1 MYMTKIALTSDLKQL
16 ALQQYHPFVN
26 IELWSLEQ
34 EEYDNEHRN
43 DEEDN
48 IVVNDT
54 VNIKILNKDIEELLR
69 QDGYGANNWSPL
81 SVYQKYTSNSDFT
94 NIIFTPFDSKTDSP
108 ITDIIIPSEYYNGVF
123 YLEMPRFYRIISMH
137 LLTNYYDA
145 SDDVVLF
152 HTENII
158 DYVKKNPTSWI
169 ARVSQED
176 KDMDEISIAADN
188 EVGRYLI
195 PLPQHLRKIPS
206 IEIDAFYQYTD
217 EHGIDENQIG
227 IIDTSI
233 RGYKQRDGTDDMNK
247 EYEDQRTLINTNDDV
262 YKTVTSVERDPS
274 QNNIQQDEY
283 FTYTPSNNKF
293 ATELTEPNQ
302 IYETIV
308 KYSNDNIYI
317 EKYNYRGENDSI
329 NRVNELTTNGH
340 YNYIFTE
347 WEEE

>member
-1 MYMTKIALTSDLKQL
+1 MTKIALTSDLKQL

-34 EEYDNEHRN
+34 EQYDNEHIN
-43 DEEDN
+43 DEDDN

-54 VNIKILNKDIEELLR
+54 VNIKILNKDIEELLGKDS
-69 QDGYGANNWSPL
+69 DGASSWEPL

-94 NIIFTPFDSKTDSP
+94 NVIFTPFDSETDSP

-123 YLEMPRFYRIISMH
+123 YLEMPRFYRTISMH

-158 DYVKKNPTSWI
+158 DYVKKNPTSWT
-169 ARVSQED
+169 AKVSQEG
-176 KDMDEISIAADN
+176 KDMDEISIIADN
-188 EVGRYLI
+188 DIGRYLI
-195 PLPQHLRKIPS
+195 PLPQYLRKIPS

-217 EHGIDENQIG
+217 EYGIDENQIG

-233 RGYKQRDGTDDMNK
+233 RGYKQRDGTDDMDK
-247 EYEDQRTLINTNDDV
+247 EYEDQRTLVNTNDDA

-283 FTYTPSNNKF
+283 FTYTKSNNKF
-293 ATELTEPNQ
+293 ATEVAEPNQ